1 MPDQDPPAEWPEFG
15 VVKFQNYQT
24 RLKTF
29 SLNSYLEKQKRMLVS
44 RRLEITVEVALCD
57 N

>member
-15 VVKFQNYQT
+15 VVEFQNYQT